1 MAKNEPETIHG
12 VVLQGIYDELMQ
24 LHRQVGELTLL
35 LHKKNIITKEE
46 AWPLIN
52 MRPRQ
57 EEDDA

>member
-1 MAKNEPETIHG
+1 MAKNELESIDG
-12 VVLQGIYDELMQ
+12 QILQGIYDELLT
-24 LHRQVGELTLL
+24 LHRQVGGMALL

-57 EEDDA
+57 EDDA

>member
-1 MAKNEPETIHG
+1 MANKEVESIDG
-12 VVLQGIYDELMQ
+12 QILQGIYDELLT
-24 LHRQVGELTLL
+24 LHRQVGEMAML

-57 EEDDA
+57 EDNT

>member
-1 MAKNEPETIHG
+1 MANKEVESIDG
-12 VVLQGIYDELMQ
+12 QILQGIYDELFI
-24 LHRQVGELTLL
+24 LHRQVGEMALL

-57 EEDDA
+57 EDNT